1 MSEDRDEG
9 MSRSMNVIMGDV
21 VGDGGDG
28 SDGTARAGALQ
39 LRDIFVKNIDDKID
53 GVIKASDDSHLADEV
68 REYVLT
74 NEIQTNLERFLDTY
88 NDPSADY
95 TNGVWISGFFG
106 SGKSHLLKI
115 LSHILGD
122 IPAGARNGVTE
133 PLDRA
138 QVIDI
143 MKSKARDAENHELEG
158 LLEANLR
165 IPATSLLFNI
175 DSKAQKGSKTVLM
188 DAFIRVFD
196 EARGYYGANKYV
208 AKMER
213 DLDSNGCLDEFTRQ
227 FELIA
232 GKPWS
237 KGRAQA
243 AFSGPK
249 IDRAFSAATGDEVR
263 DILKD
268 YQKQYNPTITDFA
281 DDVNAWLQLQPANH
295 RLIFLVDEVGQFISD
310 DANLM
315 LNLQT
320 VTEELFS
327 RTNGRVWV
335 IVTSQEDIDAITGD
349 RTVRQGLDFTK
360 IKGRFAVNLKLSS
373 ADAIEVIQKRLLTKN
388 EQGEAAVD
396 ELWRM
401 HRDELDAL
409 FTFQGEGG
417 ARQFKTLR
425 FGTQEDFAATY
436 PFINYEFALFQDAM
450 RGMSDAGFFE
460 GQHRSVG
467 ERSLLSTISSALVEH
482 KSDAIGALVPFS
494 ALYDGI
500 AGTIQSSV
508 NHRINEAER
517 ELDPQTRE
525 LSLPLL
531 KALLLVKHVKG
542 FKANVRNLRILVL
555 AGFGE
560 NLPELEH
567 RIRETLDV
575 LERQNYVHRTGDE
588 YEYLTNDEQ
597 AVESEI
603 KNLDIED
610 GRIRTRLGSIL
621 GEILGSSPL
630 HVKYGQGRQKAD
642 FRCGLSIDGIAQG
655 RSCPITLHVVTPLDD
670 ASLDAKILRSSG
682 EREQLRVI
690 LGDDGKALLRDLA
703 MVERTEKYL
712 RLHSNEQGPRK
723 RIIDDKR
730 GDLDIM
736 QRELRAAVAKSVCS
750 AVIAYNGSQL
760 ATKASQD
767 AAAIITEAIQTL
779 IGRLYTNFSMVEGL
793 AYTEKDLPV
802 VLADASDP
810 TPSLDGTNAT
820 RTLLDL
826 PAQDIYD
833 YVAGQ
838 IRRSLTPTVRDVIQH
853 YEDVPYGWPL
863 PDTLACLCYLY
874 GTERIRL
881 VIDSSRV
888 SHTDV
893 VKYLTNQKKT
903 ENVRVVIPKR
913 YDAAKLRELREFA
926 NEYLGL
932 TADKLPG
939 DSEDMARAIRD
950 GVATQAQRL
959 ENLKAANGQFAFV
972 GQLDKPL
979 ERMKAV
985 AAMGEEWIL
994 ESFPSGDE
1002 DNNTDQLLDD
1012 KEDVIDPIRRVLNGV
1027 QRDVLADGLEWIKTN
1042 DSNFSL
1048 AASDLQRERD
1058 GVRAIAD
1065 DPLLFRGNKVNLF
1078 KTRLTELQQ
1087 HLGELVGEERERARG
1102 VVADVRESITGI
1114 DSYRNARED
1123 AQRSAL
1129 RSLQDAEARI
1139 SGAKYIADIRQTAD
1153 TVRGSLY
1160 LTLVNQLDA
1169 AKARPEQP
1177 VRPEETEPS
1186 VTITPTP
1193 GGSHGTVSDD
1203 APVTPAPKHMPKPV
1217 PAAAEPAARTIRVR
1231 PPHPKPMLRTED
1243 DVDEFLD
1250 AYRRELIAAIREGK
1264 RILL

>member
-1 MSEDRDEG
+1 MSNDAKNTSSTVVSEAAT
-9 MSRSMNVIMGDV
+9 SVMNV
-21 VGDGGDG
+21 
-28 SDGTARAGALQ
+28 GAMNTMQ
-39 LRDIFVKNIDDKID
+39 FKDIFAKNIDDKID
-53 GVIKASDDSHLADEV
+53 GVIKASDDSNLVDEV

-74 NEIQTNLERFLDTY
+74 NEIQTNIERFLDVY
-88 NDPSADY
+88 NNPSTDY

-122 IPAGARNGVTE
+122 IPAGVRSNATE
-133 PLDRA
+133 PLTRS

-158 LLEANLR
+158 LLEANGR
-165 IPATSLLFNI
+165 IPATSILFNI

-213 DLDSNGCLDEFTRQ
+213 DLDTNGCLDEFTHQ
-227 FELIA
+227 FELIT

-237 KGRAQA
+237 KGRTQA

-249 IDRAFSAATGDEVR
+249 IDKAFAAVTGDERR

-268 YQKQYNPTITDFA
+268 YQKQYNPTIADFA
-281 DDVNAWLQLQPANH
+281 DDVNDWLNHQPANH
-295 RLIFLVDEVGQFISD
+295 RLIFLVDEVGQFIGD

-335 IVTSQEDIDAITGD
+335 IVTSQENIDAVIGD
-349 RTVRQGLDFTK
+349 RTTEQGLDFTK
-360 IKGRFAVNLKLSS
+360 IKGRFAVNLRLSS
-373 ADAIEVIQKRLLTKN
+373 ADVIEVIQKRLLAKN
-388 EQGEAAVD
+388 EQGEVEVD

-417 ARQFKTLR
+417 VRQFKNLQ
-425 FGTQEDFAATY
+425 FGTQEDFVATY
-436 PFINYEFALFQDAM
+436 PFINYEFALFRDAM
-450 RGMSDAGFFE
+450 LGMSKAGFFE

-467 ERSLLSTISSALVEH
+467 ERSLLAAFSSALAEH
-482 KSDAIGALVPFS
+482 KSDAIGALVSFS

-517 ELDPQTRE
+517 ELDPQTCE
-525 LSLPLL
+525 LALPLL
-531 KALLLVKHVKG
+531 KALLLVKHVEG

-555 AGFGE
+555 AEFGK

-567 RIRETLDV
+567 RIQETLDV

-597 AVESEI
+597 AIESEI
-603 KNLDIED
+603 KNLDLENGHI
-610 GRIRTRLGSIL
+610 RIRNRLGNIL
-621 GEILGSSPL
+621 GEILGSMPL
-630 HVKYGQGRQKAD
+630 HVKYGQGKEKAD
-642 FRCGLSIDGIAQG
+642 FRCELMIDGTAQG
-655 RSCPITLHVVTPLDD
+655 RPCPITLHVVTPLDD

-682 EREQLRVI
+682 EREQVRVI
-690 LGDDGKALLRDLA
+690 LGDDSKVLIRDLA

-730 GDLDIM
+730 GDLGIM

-760 ATKASQD
+760 TTKKSEDAST
-767 AAAIITEAIQTL
+767 IIMEALQTL
-779 IGRLYTNFSMVEGL
+779 IGRLYTNFSMVDGL
-793 AYTEKDLPV
+793 SYTEKDLPA
-802 VLADASDP
+802 VLADATDP
-810 TPSLDGTNAT
+810 TPSLDGTDSA
-820 RTLLDL
+820 RTHLDL
-826 PAQDIYD
+826 PAQDIFD

-838 IRRSLTPTVRDVIQH
+838 IQRNCTPTVRDVIQH
-853 YEDVPYGWPL
+853 YGDVPYGWPL
-863 PDTLACLCYLY
+863 ADTQACLCYLY
-874 GTERIRL
+874 GTDRIRL
-881 VIDSSRV
+881 VIDSNRV
-888 SHTDV
+888 PPTDV
-893 VKYLTNQKKT
+893 VKYLTNQKIA
-903 ENVRVVIPKR
+903 ENVRVQIPKR
-913 YDAAKLRELREFA
+913 YDAEKLRELREFA

-932 TADKLPG
+932 TADRLSG
-939 DSEDMARAIRD
+939 DAEEMARIIKNELA
-950 GVATQAQRL
+950 AQVRIL
-959 ENLKAANGQFAFV
+959 ENLQAVNGQFAFV
-972 GQLDKPL
+972 KQLTTPL
-979 ERMKAV
+979 EHAKAV
-985 AAMGEEWIL
+985 AAMSEDWIL
-994 ESFPSGDE
+994 ESFPSRDE
-1002 DNNTDQLLDD
+1002 VNNTDQLLDD
-1012 KEDVIDPIRRVLNGV
+1012 KEDVIDPIRKVLNGV
-1027 QRDVLADGLEWIKTN
+1027 QRDVLANGLEWIKTN

-1048 AASDLQRERD
+1048 TAPELQRERD

-1087 HLGELVGEERERARG
+1087 HLGELVDEERKRALEVVSTVRG
-1102 VVADVRESITGI
+1102 SITSI

-1123 AQRSAL
+1123 AKQHAL
-1129 RSLQDAEARI
+1129 RSLDDAETRI
-1139 SGAKYIADIRQTAD
+1139 RGAKYIADIRQTAD

-1177 VRPEETEPS
+1177 GRTEETDPR

-1193 GGSHGTVSDD
+1193 SGSHGTESDD
-1203 APVTPAPKHMPKPV
+1203 SGDASVAPAPKHMLKSD